1 MSEKFKDKFHKE
13 YVGGSGPIED
23 QSCSSVISEARLV
36 ALSYEEILAEYRKY
50 VKDPTAELP
59 EEILMQLRIAGKV

>member
-1 MSEKFKDKFHKE
+1 MSEKFKDKFHKV
-13 YVGGSGPIED
+13 YVGGSGPVENH
-23 QSCSSVISEARLV
+23 SCSSVMAEARV
-36 ALSYEEILAEYRKY
+36 IALSYEEILAEYRKY